1 MKFPVRLK
9 LSFLLLKNYF
19 DFVVKRVEK
28 IKHQH
33 HVFQKGIGQYYRFFF
48 IEVNTD
54 MGKKLNEAKEA
65 ITPPIAKKNIDTINK
80 TEKSQAPPP
89 PKR

>member
-1 MKFPVRLK
+1 MSSKKALV
-9 LSFLLLKNYF
+9 NTT
-19 DFVVKRVEK
+19 D
-28 IKHQH
+28 
-33 HVFQKGIGQYYRFFF
+33 FFF

-89 PKR
+89 PKDKSSSNKTDKGK